1 MYRLYRAYVNHTK
14 EQLCRIPKRHV
25 NRTRVRISLMIYVA
39 LLRGINVGGNTMV
52 RMADL
57 RGCFT
62 QLGFSDVAT
71 YINSGNVIFSSNT
84 HNART
89 LEKRIETALATAF
102 HLPLRVVVRSRND
115 IASLI
120 DHLPES
126 WSHAG
131 DKKCNVIFLH
141 TSIDTPTIVQ
151 NFKPK
156 PGIEELYY
164 HPGVLFWS
172 ADTGALTRS
181 AMIGVSK
188 SNLYKQMTVRNLNTV
203 RKIYELMQA

>member
-1 MYRLYRAYVNHTK
+1 MIHTP
-14 EQLCRIPKRHV
+14 RR
-25 NRTRVRISLMIYVA
+25 YVA

-57 RGCFT
+57 RDCFA

-71 YINSGNVIFSSNT
+71 YINSGNVIFSSDTDNT
-84 HNART
+84 QA
-89 LEKRIETALATAF
+89 LEKRIETALAAAF
-102 HLPLRVVVRSRND
+102 HLPLRVVVRSHKD
-115 IASLI
+115 IAALV

-126 WSHAG
+126 WGRAG

-141 TSIDTPTIVQ
+141 HSIDTPAIVR

-156 PGIEELYY
+156 PDIEELQYY
-164 HPGVLFWS
+164 PGVLFWS
-172 ADTGALTRS
+172 ADTSALTRS

-188 SNLYKQMTVRNLNTV
+188 SDLYKHMTVRNLNTV
-203 RKIYELMQA
+203 RKLYELMQA